1 MAPDAQH
8 MNTKDDAELQVE
20 NHDSVLLLTL
30 NRPDR
35 FNALS
40 RNLSL
45 RLLTVLSDAAIDPA
59 VRCVVLT
66 GAGRAFCAGGD
77 VEAQLA
83 RTAEPSRSVDGY
95 ADMLR
100 ARMETSRLLHKMPKP
115 TIAMLNGIA
124 AGAGMS
130 LALACDIRFAG
141 DLGRMTTAF
150 AKVGLSG
157 DFGGSYF
164 LTKLVGPAIARELYF
179 TSAMLDSARLLELK
193 LVNRC
198 FPNDVLLSE
207 TLRFAADIGKGPA
220 MAYRHMKRNLNLALD
235 SSLEEVMDLEVEG
248 MQRTRQTADHKEG
261 ALAFI
266 QKRTPTFG
274 GV

>member
-83 RTAEPSRSVDGY
+83 RTAEPSRPADGY

-179 TSAMLDSARLLELK
+179 TSAVLDSARLLELK

-220 MAYRHMKRNLNLALD
+220 MAYRHMKRNLNSALD